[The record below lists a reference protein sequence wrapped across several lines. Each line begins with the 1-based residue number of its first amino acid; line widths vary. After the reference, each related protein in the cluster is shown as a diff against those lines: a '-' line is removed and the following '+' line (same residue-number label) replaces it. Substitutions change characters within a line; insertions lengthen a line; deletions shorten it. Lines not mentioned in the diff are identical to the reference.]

1 MYTLPVLLII
11 TFAIAFAKKVS
22 LYDSFAEGIRSAFQ
36 LMINIL
42 PYLMTIFFAIELL
55 RASGLSVLLS
65 ELLEKPFMYLGIPK
79 ELSELLILRPLSGSG
94 SLVIL
99 QKIYDNYGVDS
110 YPARVAS
117 VIMGSTDTIMYVVA
131 VYFSTSKN
139 KKTGLA
145 IPISV
150 FVSLAATFLA
160 CLLCKI
166 F

>member
-1 MYTLPVLLII
+1 MATIPVLLLI
-11 TFAIAFAKKVS
+11 TFVIAFVKKVN
-22 LYDSFAEGIRSAFQ
+22 LYDSFADGIKSAFT

-65 ELLEKPFMYLGIPK
+65 ELLEKPLSYLGIPK

-94 SLVIL
+94 SLVLL
-99 QKIYDNYGVDS
+99 QDIYNTYGVDS

-145 IPISV
+145 IPISL

-160 CLLCKI
+160 CLLCKL

>member
-1 MYTLPVLLII
+1 MYTIPILLIT
-11 TFAIAFAKKVS
+11 TFAIAIVKKVP
-22 LYDSFAEGIRSAFQ
+22 LYDSFAAGIKDAIK
-36 LMINIL
+36 LMVDIL

-65 ELLEKPFMYLGIPK
+65 ELLATPLGLIGIPK
-79 ELSELLILRPLSGSG
+79 ELSELVLLRPLTGSG

-99 QKIYDNYGVDS
+99 QNIYDTYGVDS

-117 VIMGSTDTIMYVVA
+117 VIMGSTDTILYVVA

-150 FVSLAATFLA
+150 FVSVAATVVA
-160 CLLCKI
+160 ALLCRI
-166 F
+166 M